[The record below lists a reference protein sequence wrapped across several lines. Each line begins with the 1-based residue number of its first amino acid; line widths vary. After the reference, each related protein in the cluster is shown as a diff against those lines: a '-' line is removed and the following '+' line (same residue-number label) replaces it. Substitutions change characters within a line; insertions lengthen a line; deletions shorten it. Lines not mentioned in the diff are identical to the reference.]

1 MVYHREPWVCV
12 RDVKITITPNETGF
26 PKREPRFLLVEP
38 DCFIQNLPPR
48 PAKGVSNEGKENIM
62 TTFVPEGNQS
72 PVFPTNAKEG
82 AGEDKKKPVLD
93 PAEKTAPN
101 PFSGWKR
108 PDDEFVTDL

>member
-1 MVYHREPWVCV
+1 
-12 RDVKITITPNETGF
+12 
-26 PKREPRFLLVEP
+26 
-38 DCFIQNLPPR
+38 
-48 PAKGVSNEGKENIM
+48 M